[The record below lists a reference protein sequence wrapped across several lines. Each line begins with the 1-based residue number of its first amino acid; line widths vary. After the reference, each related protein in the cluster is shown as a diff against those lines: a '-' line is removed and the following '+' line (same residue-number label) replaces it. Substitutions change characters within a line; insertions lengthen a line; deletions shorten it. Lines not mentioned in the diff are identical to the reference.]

1 MTVHPGSPGPVTD
14 PLPAAEERTATAP
27 PGTPAEASE
36 GDIRPVPRWRTA
48 ASARALALLR
58 TVGPQVAAFVL
69 SMALVLGLLTALG
82 YDPGLVLTAIVNG
95 AAGSAFAVSTSLTLA
110 VPLLLTATA
119 VWLAFQ
125 AGLFNIG
132 GDGQLQMGG
141 LAALLVA
148 VHAPGQLP
156 GVLVAV
162 LAVAAGATAG
172 ALWAAIAGLLRAYR
186 GANEVIST
194 IMLNFIATGAI
205 TLLTAGALRAA
216 TADFSPRTERVP
228 ADSTLGSV
236 VPGLPLSFLVAL
248 VLCTAVVLTVQRT
261 ALGLRLRAVGLN
273 RDAAVHAGL
282 KVDTLMWRAFA
293 ASGALAGVAG
303 ALILLGYRYY
313 IAPGWAP
320 AWGFLGIVIA
330 FLALRT
336 PLLLP
341 VWAVVLGMIG
351 ASAPTLKGTASV
363 PDAITTVMQGL
374 PVVCLF
380 LLVFVGGRIWR
391 RNAAGLLR
399 SSKKES

>member
-1 MTVHPGSPGPVTD
+1 MTTHPNSTAPAPEPPPAVTPD
-14 PLPAAEERTATAP
+14 PLARGSSSAGDLPSLGRPADSRRIDATA
-27 PGTPAEASE
+27 AA
-36 GDIRPVPRWRTA
+36 TA
-48 ASARALALLR
+48 LVR
-58 TVGPQVAAFVL
+58 TVGPQLAAFVL
-69 SMALVLGLLTALG
+69 SMALVLAMLTALG
-82 YDPGLVLTAIVNG
+82 YDPGLVLTGMVNG
-95 AAGSAFAVSTSLTLA
+95 AAGSPFAISTSLTQA

-132 GDGQLQMGG
+132 GDGQLQVGG
-141 LAALLVA
+141 LTGLLVA
-148 VHAPGQLP
+148 VHLPGQLP
-156 GVLVAV
+156 GILVAV
-162 LAVAAGATAG
+162 LAVVSGAVAG
-172 ALWAAIAGLLRAYR
+172 ALWAGIAGVLRAYR

-205 TLLTAGALRAA
+205 TLLTAGPLRAA
-216 TADFSPRTERVP
+216 SAEFSPRTDRVP
-228 ADSTLGSV
+228 PATTLGDV
-236 VPGLPLSFLVAL
+236 VPGLPLTFIVA
-248 VLCTAVVLTVQRT
+248 VILCLAVVLTVRRT
-261 ALGLRLRAVGLN
+261 SLGLRLRAVGLN
-273 RDAAVHAGL
+273 GDAAVHGGL
-282 KVDTLMWRAFA
+282 RVDALRSWAFV

-303 ALILLGYRYY
+303 SLIILGYRYY

-330 FLALRT
+330 FMALRT

-380 LLVFVGGRIWR
+380 LLVFIGGRAWR
-391 RNAAGLLR
+391 HSAAGLLKAA
-399 SSKKES
+399 KKES